1 MKGSGETTRQ
11 AGGATMFYDPVD
23 LRERKTELGFRFNPI
38 KSLVIPR
45 PIAWV
50 STLSASGV
58 GNLAPFS
65 FFNMVAFDPPVL
77 AIGCNGKHA
86 DGGLKDTLVNV
97 GETGEFVVNLVT
109 WELRE
114 KMLATAAGL
123 PRDVDEMAH
132 VGLDSAP
139 SVRVAPPRVAASPI
153 NFECTHLDTVALPTD
168 FPERKNNLILGV
180 VVGIHIDGACVKD
193 GLIDVEALKPLSRL
207 GYADYSV
214 VETIFSMGEPS

>member
-1 MKGSGETTRQ
+1 
-11 AGGATMFYDPVD
+11 MFYDPVD
-23 LRERKTELGFRFNPI
+23 LRERKEELGFRYNPI

-50 STLSASGV
+50 STLSAAGV

-65 FFNMVAFDPPVL
+65 FFNMMAFDPPVL
-77 AIGCNGKHA
+77 AIGCNGRHA

-97 GETGEFVVNLVT
+97 GATGEFVINLVT
-109 WELRE
+109 WALRE
-114 KMLATAAGL
+114 KMLATAAAL

-132 VGLDSAP
+132 VGLEPAP
-139 SVRVAPPRVAASPI
+139 SVRVKPPRIAESPI

-168 FPERKNNLILGV
+168 FPERQNNLILGV
-180 VVGIHIDGACVKD
+180 VVGIHIDGAFVKD
-193 GLIDVEALKPLSRL
+193 GLIDVAALKPLSRL